1 LVVAVLAAAG
11 AWVLLGTSLLAVRT
25 VEVTG
30 STIVSADQV
39 RAAADVTLGTP
50 LARID
55 TGAVGQRVKA
65 LAPVADVDVR
75 RSWPS
80 TLVIAVTERRP
91 VAAVPVAA
99 GFEVLDGSG
108 VVFET
113 VTAAPAGAVLL
124 TVRRPGPTDPDT
136 TAGLTVISSLTPQLR
151 AVVRQ
156 VDVAS
161 SDGIELELID
171 GRVIVWGDAQRSAK
185 KAQIATLLLGR
196 AHERLD
202 VSAPD
207 QVVAS

>member
-1 LVVAVLAAAG
+1 LVVVMLAAAG

-39 RAAADVTLGTP
+39 RATAEVTLGTP

-55 TGAVGQRVKA
+55 TVAVAERVKA
-65 LAPVADVDVR
+65 LPSVFDADVS

-91 VAAVPVAA
+91 VAAVHVTG
-99 GFEVLDGSG
+99 GFEVMDGSG
-108 VVFET
+108 VLFET
-113 VTAAPAGAVLL
+113 VAAPPSGAVLL
-124 TVRRPGPTDPDT
+124 TVRSPGPTDRDT

-151 AVVRQ
+151 SVVRQ
-156 VDVAS
+156 VDVGS
-161 SDGIELELID
+161 PDSIELELID
-171 GRVIVWGDAQRSAK
+171 GRVIVWGDADQSAK

-196 AHERLD
+196 AHQRLD

>member
-1 LVVAVLAAAG
+1 VVAVLAAAG

-30 STIVSADQV
+30 STIVSANQV

-55 TGAVGQRVKA
+55 TGAVAQRVKA
-65 LAPVADVDVR
+65 LPPVADVDVR

-91 VAAVPVAA
+91 VAAVQVAA
-99 GFEVLDGSG
+99 GFEVMDGSG

-113 VTAAPAGAVLL
+113 AAAPPTGAVLL
-124 TVRRPGPTDPDT
+124 TVPTPGPTDPDT

-171 GRVIVWGDAQRSAK
+171 GRVIVWGDAEQSAR

-196 AHERLD
+196 AHHRLD